1 MRIIKYLLFF
11 VIIASQNLSILNAQT
26 PKDTARNFK
35 IVKNFQWKI
44 NAIVSIPT
52 STKGA
57 IVLISKNPI
66 MDTLVDQK
74 FYQRG
79 ENINNAKVARDL
91 DIGNNDLF
99 LQSLDANTTYYLAFF
114 PYNKV
119 DSNSTIF
126 YSKKPYKVSFTTEK
140 DTFDNYYS
148 GLDVSQPDFL
158 TQLSAKLQYTLPANH
173 YFNYGQIVEEQMAY
187 DTILNNT
194 PVRFVNCDYS
204 DLKGFF
210 NGNFSFGNSVI
221 DFNREHTLAKN
232 WMNHRQVTNNSL
244 LHNFNEGADW
254 HNLAMTQGTQVNSKR
269 SDYALDIVDN
279 DIQEIGLSK
288 FGKNKL
294 NQTVFEPKNAYKG
307 NAARSIFY
315 QIIAYN
321 GTFGANWGIENFTSA
336 NGLNQNQVILK
347 DWARNDIPDAY
358 EKARHALIYSVQ
370 KNRNPFIDF
379 PEWIDCIDFNKV
391 LKTGNCKTIP
401 NSSINHIKKWDVNA
415 YFANETLKLSLYH
428 DKVRSIQIQLFD
440 MNGKL
445 VFNAEPNFGK
455 GFQQIELEIPYLN
468 SGIYFIKVQNGDLL
482 FTSKLLKN

>member
-1 MRIIKYLLFF
+1 
-11 VIIASQNLSILNAQT
+11 
-26 PKDTARNFK
+26 
-35 IVKNFQWKI
+35 
-44 NAIVSIPT
+44 
-52 STKGA
+52 
-57 IVLISKNPI
+57 
-66 MDTLVDQK
+66 
-74 FYQRG
+74 
-79 ENINNAKVARDL
+79 
-91 DIGNNDLF
+91 
-99 LQSLDANTTYYLAFF
+99 
-114 PYNKV
+114 
-119 DSNSTIF
+119 
-126 YSKKPYKVSFTTEK
+126 
-140 DTFDNYYS
+140 
-148 GLDVSQPDFL
+148 
-158 TQLSAKLQYTLPANH
+158 
-173 YFNYGQIVEEQMAY
+173 
-187 DTILNNT
+187 
-194 PVRFVNCDYS
+194 
-204 DLKGFF
+204 
-210 NGNFSFGNSVI
+210 
-221 DFNREHTLAKN
+221 
-232 WMNHRQVTNNSL
+232 
-244 LHNFNEGADW
+244 
-254 HNLAMTQGTQVNSKR
+254 MTQGTQVNSKR
-269 SDYALDIVDN
+269 SDYPLDIVDN

-391 LKTGNCKTIP
+391 LKIGNCKTIP

-415 YFANETLKLSLYH
+415 YFANETLKISLYH
-428 DKVRSIQIQLFD
+428 DKVRSIQIQLYD

-445 VFNAEPNFGK
+445 VFNAEPNFGT
-455 GFQQIELEIPYLN
+455 GFQQMELEIPNLN

>member
-1 MRIIKYLLFF
+1 MQLVKIIIF
-11 VIIASQNLSILNAQT
+11 IGLSILFKIPLNAQT

-79 ENINNAKVARDL
+79 ETVGNAKVARDL

-114 PYNKV
+114 PYNKI
-119 DSNSTIF
+119 DSNSTIY

-140 DTFDNYYS
+140 DTFDNYYN

-158 TQLSAKLQYTLPANH
+158 SKLSAKLQYTLPANH

-204 DLKGFF
+204 NLKGYF
-210 NGNFSFGNSVI
+210 NGNFTFSNSVI

-232 WMNHRQVTNNSL
+232 WMNHRNVTNNSL

-269 SDYALDIVDN
+269 SDYPLDIVEN

-294 NQTVFEPKNAYKG
+294 NQIVFEPKEDYKG

-321 GTFGANWGIENFTSA
+321 GTFGVNWGIDNFTSS
-336 NGLNQNQVILK
+336 NGLNQNQQILK
-347 DWARNDIPDAY
+347 EWARKDIPDAY

-391 LKTGNCKTIP
+391 LKIGNCKTIP
-401 NSSINHIKKWDVNA
+401 NSSLNNIKKWDVNA
-415 YFANETLKLSLYH
+415 YFNAQRLYISLYH
-428 DKVRSIQIQLFD
+428 NKLRTIQIHLYD
-440 MNGKL
+440 MNGKMI
-445 VFNAEPNFGK
+445 FNAEPNFGT
-455 GFQQIELEIPYLN
+455 GFQQIEFEIPNLKN
-468 SGIYFIKVQNGDLL
+468 GIYFIKIQNGDLL
-482 FTSKLLKN
+482 FTTKLFKN

>member
-1 MRIIKYLLFF
+1 
-11 VIIASQNLSILNAQT
+11 
-26 PKDTARNFK
+26 
-35 IVKNFQWKI
+35 
-44 NAIVSIPT
+44 
-52 STKGA
+52 
-57 IVLISKNPI
+57 
-66 MDTLVDQK
+66 
-74 FYQRG
+74 
-79 ENINNAKVARDL
+79 
-91 DIGNNDLF
+91 
-99 LQSLDANTTYYLAFF
+99 
-114 PYNKV
+114 
-119 DSNSTIF
+119 
-126 YSKKPYKVSFTTEK
+126 
-140 DTFDNYYS
+140 
-148 GLDVSQPDFL
+148 
-158 TQLSAKLQYTLPANH
+158 
-173 YFNYGQIVEEQMAY
+173 VEEQMAY

-204 DLKGFF
+204 DLKGYF
-210 NGNFSFGNSVI
+210 NGNFTFGNSVI

-232 WMNHRQVTNNSL
+232 WMNHRKVSNNSL

-269 SDYALDIVDN
+269 SDYPLDIVDN

-391 LKTGNCKTIP
+391 LKIGNCKTIP

-415 YFANETLKLSLYH
+415 YFANETLKISLYH
-428 DKVRSIQIQLFD
+428 DKVRSIQIQLYD

-445 VFNAEPNFGK
+445 VFNAEPNFGT
-455 GFQQIELEIPYLN
+455 GFQQMELEIPNLN

>member
-1 MRIIKYLLFF
+1 MSLKKYLPILFLWMG
-11 VIIASQNLSILNAQT
+11 IGSLSAQT

-35 IVKNFQWKI
+35 IIKNFQWKI

-57 IVLISKNPI
+57 IVLISKNLI

-158 TQLSAKLQYTLPANH
+158 TQLSAKLQYALPANH

-232 WMNHRQVTNNSL
+232 WMNHRKVSNNSL

-415 YFANETLKLSLYH
+415 YFANETLKISLYH
-428 DKVRSIQIQLFD
+428 DKVRSIQIQLYD

-445 VFNAEPNFGK
+445 VFNAEPNFGT
-455 GFQQIELEIPYLN
+455 GFQQMELEIPNLN

-482 FTSKLLKN
+482 FTSKLMKN